1 MTGPPRSQHPTRC
14 ANCGATLYEGAEWC
28 NLCFSP
34 VAPVA
39 PVASVAPVAPVAPS
53 AQEPERTPAPP
64 TAAAD
69 ATTAVDTGP
78 APPSGSAMWPCPIC
92 GERNAIELDA
102 CGTCGTAFAALM
114 RKGTEA
120 PRIDPATAGRWS
132 LVFPGLG
139 HAKAGRGVDGL
150 ARGVLFTI
158 LLLVT
163 GLLLVSGAHNG
174 LVRTELLLFAA
185 GTVAVYALSAME
197 ARRIAEGGE
206 PIVSSRALLWT
217 TVGVLMTSVVLIAL
231 VIGTT
236 PRR

>member
-1 MTGPPRSQHPTRC
+1 MTGPSRSQHPTRC

-28 NLCFSP
+28 NLCFTP
-34 VAPVA
+34 VAPGT
-39 PVASVAPVAPVAPS
+39 P
-53 AQEPERTPAPP
+53 EPEPELAPHPP
-64 TAAAD
+64 TAAGD
-69 ATTAVDTGP
+69 AVTTAVDTGP
-78 APPSGSAMWPCPIC
+78 VPPSGSAMWPCPIC
-92 GERNAIELDA
+92 GERNAIELDVCA
-102 CGTCGTAFAALM
+102 TCGTAFAALM

-120 PRIDPATAGRWS
+120 SRVDPATAGRWS

-139 HAKAGRGVDGL
+139 HAKAGRGADGL

-163 GLLLVSGAHNG
+163 GLLLVSGAGNG

-197 ARRIAEGGE
+197 ARRIAEGGD